1 MLQANGGFSAAGKPS
16 WFCNPTRDKRN
27 RAAALLFV
35 LAVHGAVAYGL
46 WSMRV
51 MSSPSAPAP
60 LFVSLIPSQPRPQP
74 VSQPAQRVTPH
85 VRPVVPAKPRPDKH
99 EAEQPVVSHPAPL
112 AAPAQANSPLEAT
125 SPPPAPGP
133 AIPAAETG
141 PPASRALPAEAEGPV
156 ALASDLAVVC
166 AARTPPSYP
175 VISRRLGESGRVVL
189 RVELDAAG
197 RVSNAQLT
205 RSSGYTRL
213 DAAAVEAVMK
223 WRCQPAQ
230 RNGQPV
236 RSVAVQPFDFTLEG
250 Y

>member
-1 MLQANGGFSAAGKPS
+1 M
-16 WFCNPTRDKRN
+16 
-27 RAAALLFV
+27 
-35 LAVHGAVAYGL
+35 
-46 WSMRV
+46 
-51 MSSPSAPAP
+51 SAPAAP
-60 LFVSLIPSQPRPQP
+60 ASLFVSLIPSPPRPQP
-74 VSQPAQRVTPH
+74 ASQPASQPAQRATPL
-85 VRPVVPAKPRPDKH
+85 VRPEVPAKSRPDKRA
-99 EAEQPVVSHPAPL
+99 AEQPVVSRPVPL
-112 AAPAQANSPLEAT
+112 AAPAQENSPLEAT
-125 SPPPAPGP
+125 SPPPASGP
-133 AIPAAETG
+133 ATSTAEPG
-141 PPASRALPAEAEGPV
+141 PPAPRAPAAEAEGPV

-175 VISRRLGESGRVVL
+175 AISRRLGESGRVVL

-213 DAAAVEAVMK
+213 DTAAVEAVMK